1 MTYGTHMLGGA
12 LGGIIMLN
20 MSSPDPDA
28 AFAILGGSV
37 IGALLP
43 DLDHTQSKISR
54 SNVGTSIIA
63 ELVSSL
69 TKHRG
74 ILHTPIFL
82 AVLAILTVSI
92 CSAAPAQFS
101 GELRRIIVGMMIGYL
116 SHLILDTLNPGGIMW
131 LYPLSK
137 KHYHIAQIKTGKLGE
152 VLVAGG
158 MALILALFSL
168 RFFELTTLY
177 DTTLREIQKLF
188 MKG

>member
-63 ELVSSL
+63 ELVSLL

-74 ILHTPIFL
+74 ILHTPIFWRYWRSSPYRF
-82 AVLAILTVSI
+82 AVQHRHNSV
-92 CSAAPAQFS
+92 
-101 GELRRIIVGMMIGYL
+101 V
-116 SHLILDTLNPGGIMW
+116 N
-131 LYPLSK
+131 
-137 KHYHIAQIKTGKLGE
+137 
-152 VLVAGG
+152 
-158 MALILALFSL
+158 
-168 RFFELTTLY
+168 
-177 DTTLREIQKLF
+177 
-188 MKG
+188 

>member
-28 AFAILGGSV
+28 VFVILGGSV

-54 SNVGTSIIA
+54 SNVGTSIVA
-63 ELVSSL
+63 ELVSLL

-82 AVLAILTVSI
+82 AVLAILAVPI
-92 CSAAPAQFS
+92 CSAVPVQFS
-101 GELRRIIVGMMIGYL
+101 GELRQIIVGMMIGYL